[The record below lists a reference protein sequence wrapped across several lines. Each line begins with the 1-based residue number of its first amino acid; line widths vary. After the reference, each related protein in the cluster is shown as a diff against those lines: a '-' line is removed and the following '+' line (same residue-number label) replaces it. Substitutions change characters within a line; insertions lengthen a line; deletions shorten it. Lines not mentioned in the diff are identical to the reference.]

1 MPSPSDYRSQLLN
14 NVALGYGLMS
24 FTWRAEPIA
33 PEAASKTFKKVL
45 EFTGD
50 KKALFNVGEFYGEPL
65 SNYKLLQSYFDKYPE
80 DREKVIISAKGAVD
94 LQTLSP
100 AGDAKSVSA
109 SIENTLKVFNGYVD
123 IYEPARLDLE
133 LIKKTGESV
142 FPRETFDTIVEYV
155 KKGKIGGIS
164 LSEVTAEQIRAIHKE
179 YGEYLVC
186 VEVELSMFSAEI
198 LSNGIVD
205 TCNELGLPIVA
216 YSPLGRGLLTG
227 ALAKSSDIPAGDF
240 RIQLKRFQDD
250 SMKQNMI
257 LINFLQNEIVAKRTD
272 KATLPQIA
280 IAWVHDLNKKFSNTT
295 IIPIPSGTTVDKV
308 SANFDFVELSDE
320 ESAKINDFLKSFKT
334 VGGRYEMAE

>member
-14 NVALGYGLMS
+14 NVDLGYGLMS

-250 SMKQNMI
+250 AFAHNKS
-257 LINFLQNEIVAKRTD
+257 LVEFLENEIIAKRSD
-272 KATLPQIA
+272 NVTLPQVA
-280 IAWVHDLNKKFSNTT
+280 IGWIRAISKNYPNTK

-308 SANFDFVELSDE
+308 TSNYSFIELSDE
-320 ESAKINDFLKSFKT
+320 ELAKIDKFLQSFKT
-334 VGGRYEMAE
+334 VGGRYEMIR